1 MISIENRFPTPVDT
15 ARLEQAA
22 RLTLQ
27 NQAAPPDA
35 ELAIVLSDDEAL
47 HELNL
52 NFREVDAPT
61 DVLSFPANEPDP
73 ETGAPYLGDIIISVE
88 RAEEQAGTAGHPLE
102 AELQLLVVHGVLH
115 LLGHD
120 HAGPDEKQ
128 KMWSAQEQ
136 VLSQLGLSGMR
147 ISE

>member
-15 ARLEQAA
+15 AALEQAA

-88 RAEEQAGTAGHPLE
+88 RAQEQAGAAGHPLE

-120 HAGPDEKQ
+120 HAEPDEKQ
-128 KMWSAQEQ
+128 KMWSAQDQ

>member
-15 ARLEQAA
+15 AALEQAA

-88 RAEEQAGTAGHPLE
+88 RAQEQANAAGHPLE

-120 HAGPDEKQ
+120 HAEPDEKQ
-128 KMWSAQEQ
+128 KMWSAQDQ
-136 VLSQLGLSGMR
+136 VLSQLGLPGIR

>member
-1 MISIENRFPTPVDT
+1 MISVENRFPTPVDT
-15 ARLEQAA
+15 AALEQAA

-52 NFREVDAPT
+52 NFREVDAST

-88 RAEEQAGTAGHPLE
+88 RAQEQAGAAGHALE

-120 HAGPDEKQ
+120 HAEPDEKQ
-128 KMWSAQEQ
+128 KMWSAQDQ
-136 VLSQLGLSGMR
+136 VLSQLGLPGMR